1 MQRYIGLD
9 AHASSCTL
17 VVLIA
22 AGKKVKELVVET
34 HGEALV
40 EAIRLVPGRRHL
52 VLEEG
57 THSAW
62 LHEILER
69 HVQELVV
76 VPVRRSKGQKS
87 DSIDAQRLAE
97 ALRTGAIEQPIFK
110 APRKFAPSLVQIA
123 RSSARL
129 RLPLRDLARGHRM
142 LVRDVVRVQTRV
154 KSVFRSRGVSC
165 PGKTV
170 YGRRQRDAWLAELP
184 PSSQVL
190 VSMLLA
196 QYDALVE
203 IRNQAERA
211 LLAECKQHAISKVLR
226 TVPGLGPI
234 RVARLLPVVVTPHR
248 FRSKRQFWSYCG
260 FGVVMRSSADWERRP
275 GGGWERTGRPRSCGL
290 NHRFNHGLKDVFKGA
305 AQTVLTKHTDEA
317 LCAHY
322 ARLCAAGTKPNLA
335 KLTIAR
341 KIAAITLAVWKNKEA
356 YDSARLQAA

>member
-17 VVLIA
+17 VVLTA

-97 ALRTGAIEQPIFK
+97 ALRTGAIEQPVFK
-110 APRKFAPSLVQIA
+110 APRQFAL
-123 RSSARL
+123 
-129 RLPLRDLARGHRM
+129 LRDLARGHYM

-196 QYDALVE
+196 QYDALVG
-203 IRNQAERA
+203 IRNQAERE
-211 LLAECKQHAISKVLR
+211 LLAECKQHAISEVLR

-260 FGVVMRSSADWERRP
+260 FGVVMRSSADWEQQL
-275 GGGWERTGRPRSCGL
+275 GGGWKRTGRPRSRGL